1 MCVTPGAPIART
13 YSSLRL
19 PTFSSSR
26 SPSPR
31 RNGTTW
37 KLELIDQPG
46 GAVLLDDVGAS
57 SEQHIHAARGSP
69 RLFERGL
76 DPFGD
81 ECEGGA
87 SLHLQRLTG
96 MMGEHEDRRVERRVV
111 TPPALPRRVVVP
123 PGVAELPRAHDLGP
137 DPRIVEPHEGVV
149 DAAAAAGLADQ
160 LVPPPGLEQPLVQP
174 VAGVTEGG
182 LAGQAFAGA
191 EPVER
196 DGEELDAGE

>member
-13 YSSLRL
+13 CSSLRL

-46 GAVLLDDVGAS
+46 GEVLLDDVGAS

-96 MMGEHEDRRVERRVV
+96 MMGEHEDRRVEGMVV
-111 TPPALPRRVVVP
+111 APPAVPGRVLAPGAGPAPEPVPAHDVGADVRLRLLDHGRAGVDLPTLLSARPAACLRTSLRDLVTDP
-123 PGVAELPRAHDLGP
+123 SLRNPLPRAC
-137 DPRIVEPHEGVV
+137 R
-149 DAAAAAGLADQ
+149 
-160 LVPPPGLEQPLVQP
+160 
-174 VAGVTEGG
+174 
-182 LAGQAFAGA
+182 
-191 EPVER
+191 
-196 DGEELDAGE
+196 